1 MRCPIVSLGDWLVL
15 EVRLPEFLTRIVG
28 QFRTGGRYFWPVY
41 YILVVALVLATSQ
54 RFRPRAARIL
64 ILTAVILQLADTHF
78 LRQGAMAAAAHGH
91 PQELKREE
99 WRPLL
104 AAHRFLV
111 QYPSF
116 QCGGWAGQ
124 WPDNNSNMELLLM
137 AAQMDMPSNSA
148 YLSRLNRNCEKE
160 MAEGQNFEIADGGL
174 YIFARRFPIHKF
186 AKMPS
191 FAAWCREFRYGIACS
206 RHWDAI
212 AKTEP
217 VTSFRPV
224 SQDWIPQYSRATK
237 LKFSAGGNGLA
248 FLGGGWSIPEPWG
261 IWSLGG
267 QSEIALRLS
276 SKTNAPVRMSVSAV
290 AFVHA
295 ARPSTSI
302 EVFANGRQVATWAYV
317 GGEGTKRYSLEIP
330 ESLIP
335 ETGVLRLTF
344 LFEQVQSPKQAVFR
358 RSKGISLGLIDLTV
372 SE

>member
-1 MRCPIVSLGDWLVL
+1 
-15 EVRLPEFLTRIVG
+15 
-28 QFRTGGRYFWPVY
+28 
-41 YILVVALVLATSQ
+41 
-54 RFRPRAARIL
+54 
-64 ILTAVILQLADTHF
+64 
-78 LRQGAMAAAAHGH
+78 
-91 PQELKREE
+91 
-99 WRPLL
+99 
-104 AAHRFLV
+104 
-111 QYPSF
+111 
-116 QCGGWAGQ
+116 
-124 WPDNNSNMELLLM
+124 M

-148 YLSRLNRNCEKE
+148 YLSRLNRDCEKE

-186 AKMPS
+186 AKMPG
-191 FAAWCREFRYGIACS
+191 FEAWCREFRYGIACS

-302 EVFANGRQVATWAYV
+302 EVFANGKQVATWAYV
-317 GGEGTKRYSLEIP
+317 GGEGTKRYSRDPGIVDPRDRRSAFDIRIRARPIP
-330 ESLIP
+330 KA
-335 ETGVLRLTF
+335 GGY
-344 LFEQVQSPKQAVFR
+344 FR
-358 RSKGISLGLIDLTV
+358 RSEGTESRVDRPYSIRMSIGPRPKTFERRGTTFNIEREVAGKSPDQRRTV
-372 SE
+372 RHR